1 MNEWVNEWMNDLDK
15 RLKIM
20 SIPTSNLP
28 TLADIMG
35 GSTNKGTWKGVS
47 CGAKKKTERLKQ

>member
-1 MNEWVNEWMNDLDK
+1 MNDLDK

-47 CGAKKKTERLKQ
+47 CGAKKNRKAETITMTNEH